1 METKERVAFFNS
13 ITFKIMLLIIVAVLL
28 SVVVNVL
35 SATSHS
41 QSAIQEVNE
50 NYIMSMAETASSIV
64 NGINQTMGEE
74 ADYSDELSKVK
85 LTGISSSYSYLVGP
99 DGTMLYHPTE
109 SKIGQPVENSVIL
122 GIVDEIQSGNK
133 PDNEVVLY
141 KYKGQWKYAAYALT
155 DANQIV
161 VVTADQSEINSPIQQ
176 MLITMFSLSIVIMIV
191 CIVLGYVISS
201 IICKPIKQLTVII
214 DNTERLDFR
223 HNPLSDKLCK
233 RKDETGQ
240 MARKVRMMRRS
251 LKEMLAEISDASDKI
266 SHDVDALGHI
276 SDTVNDMCS
285 DNSSTSEE
293 LAAGMQEA
301 AATTVN
307 VNENIH
313 SIQKGAEKINTMTIQ
328 GADSSREIM
337 SRAEQLREKTV
348 SASNNTMTMYKNVKE
363 KADKA
368 IAGSKAVEQI
378 NELTGTIME
387 ISSQTGL
394 LSLNASI
401 EAARAGEAG
410 RGFSIVATEIG
421 KLAEQTSE
429 AIGNISE
436 IVLAVNQAV
445 ENMSECLEATNDFL
459 ENTVINDYKEFEQV
473 SRQYQQDANDFGV
486 SMNEVNGS
494 MKQLATSID
503 AISDA
508 VSGINDTVGESA
520 VGVTNIAQK
529 TSDMVDQTASTS
541 EKVSECF
548 ECVGV
553 LRDIVAKF
561 TLN

>member
-1 METKERVAFFNS
+1 
-13 ITFKIMLLIIVAVLL
+13 
-28 SVVVNVL
+28 
-35 SATSHS
+35 
-41 QSAIQEVNE
+41 
-50 NYIMSMAETASSIV
+50 
-64 NGINQTMGEE
+64 
-74 ADYSDELSKVK
+74 
-85 LTGISSSYSYLVGP
+85 
-99 DGTMLYHPTE
+99 
-109 SKIGQPVENSVIL
+109 
-122 GIVDEIQSGNK
+122 
-133 PDNEVVLY
+133 
-141 KYKGQWKYAAYALT
+141 
-155 DANQIV
+155 
-161 VVTADQSEINSPIQQ
+161 
-176 MLITMFSLSIVIMIV
+176 
-191 CIVLGYVISS
+191 
-201 IICKPIKQLTVII
+201 
-214 DNTERLDFR
+214 
-223 HNPLSDKLCK
+223 
-233 RKDETGQ
+233 
-240 MARKVRMMRRS
+240 
-251 LKEMLAEISDASDKI
+251 
-266 SHDVDALGHI
+266 
-276 SDTVNDMCS
+276 
-285 DNSSTSEE
+285 
-293 LAAGMQEA
+293 
-301 AATTVN
+301 
-307 VNENIH
+307 
-313 SIQKGAEKINTMTIQ
+313 MTIQ